1 MVNPQSPLAVEH
13 DLWWPE
19 DSEKV
24 WKAMK
29 EIGSTVLNR
38 AAEYMELL
46 NGTKL
51 EAGTGSAFLTCKLS

>member
-38 AAEYMELL
+38 AAEY
-46 NGTKL
+46 
-51 EAGTGSAFLTCKLS
+51 AFLTCKLS